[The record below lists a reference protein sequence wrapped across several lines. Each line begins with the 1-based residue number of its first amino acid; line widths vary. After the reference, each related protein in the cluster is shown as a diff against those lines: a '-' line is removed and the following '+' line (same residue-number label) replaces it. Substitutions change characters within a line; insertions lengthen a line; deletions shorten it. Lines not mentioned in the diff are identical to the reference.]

1 MGFKENL
8 KNIRKEKK
16 LSQKALGEL
25 IGKKEITIRNYE
37 SGKITPPI
45 KVIEE
50 IAMKLEVPIYQLLGS
65 QEIAYKL
72 WEVGIEKNSYA
83 DYIWEQLEKE
93 NNIENRKEKEKLS
106 LKISQDIFNILKTD
120 VKEYFKIY
128 SGKNLTSEE
137 IKKLHEDILKY
148 TMFLLSE
155 LATQK

>member
-50 IAMKLEVPIYQLLGS
+50 IAEKLNVPVSQILGAKTKEEKIYACYTAVLAVLGIIKDFDVEE
-65 QEIAYKL
+65 QEAILKIA
-72 WEVGIEKNSYA
+72 
-83 DYIWEQLEKE
+83 KE
-93 NNIENRKEKEKLS
+93 NL
-106 LKISQDIFNILKTD
+106 IFFNE
-120 VKEYFKIY
+120 VKSK
-128 SGKNLTSEE
+128 
-137 IKKLHEDILKY
+137 
-148 TMFLLSE
+148 
-155 LATQK
+155 